1 MLRIDKLCVSYGHI
15 RALVDVSLEIP
26 AGAFVAIVG
35 ANGAG
40 KSTLF
45 KAVSGTVP
53 AQSGQLEFDGH
64 DLSTIT
70 PARRAQLGIAHVP
83 EGRQVFR
90 SLSVFEN
97 LEMGAQTAV
106 AQRAFKT
113 TLDQIYSLF
122 PRLAE
127 RATQLAGTLSGG
139 EQQMVAIARGL
150 ASKPKLLMLDEP
162 SMGLAPA
169 VADAIFERIEQVHR
183 ESGMTVL
190 LVEQRVAEALHS
202 CSYGYVLESGRVAL
216 EGTKEVLNSN
226 PRIKEAYLGM

>member
-1 MLRIDKLCVSYGHI
+1 MLRINHLCVSYGHI
-15 RALVDVSLEIP
+15 QALVDVSLDIP
-26 AGAFVAIVG
+26 TGAFVAIVG

-53 AQSGQLEFDGH
+53 TQSGQLEFDGH
-64 DLSTIT
+64 DLSKVTS
-70 PARRAQLGIAHVP
+70 AMRAQLGIAHVP

-90 SLSVFEN
+90 SLSVLEN
-97 LEMGAQTAV
+97 LEMGAQTAT

-113 TLDQIYSLF
+113 TLDQIYTLF

-183 ESGMTVL
+183 ESGMAVL

-216 EGTKEVLNSN
+216 EGTKQILNSN
-226 PRIKEAYLGM
+226 PRIKEAFLGM